1 VTRLV
6 DTTIRLLSQDPLAGH
21 LSTARL
27 LNVAE
32 RLDGLGYAG
41 LEVSGG
47 GCFKSAVERAV
58 ESPWERIRAIK
69 ARAPK
74 TPLVM
79 ALRGTFLVG
88 MKPAHPELVR
98 RFILV
103 AAESGIDVFRLN
115 DPLNDVDDLEGPA
128 DAVREAGAQLHA
140 GLVYSDAGG
149 VQSLVERA
157 GRLAAFGAERV
168 LLHDPA
174 GALDP
179 AAAGELIGRMRDAA
193 RIPVGLYTQGA
204 GGTSLAVA
212 IEAARAG
219 ADPIAT
225 ASYPIAML
233 THRVPAELLAQ
244 ALGGLELDHGLDRQA
259 AWDVARVIEADIG
272 EAAGSQPQVS
282 PNVALR
288 AALNTVPAGLVA
300 GIERRLQ
307 AVGAGDR
314 VDEVLDE
321 LHRVRADAGSP
332 PPASPVG
339 RILASQAIQHVLTAR
354 RWEMVDEEMRRLLV
368 GEYGH
373 PPAPVDPAA
382 RAVAERTVAQTEP
395 QTSLEDAKAEAGS
408 LAASE
413 EDLCLVALFG
423 ESAFPLLSTLRGRS
437 MPTGDEAAAVDD
449 SEGERIRR
457 LMRILD
463 ESGLHEITVDDG
475 GVRYTLKKPE
485 PAPPV
490 QYVATAPVAVA
501 TNGPTPPAEAAPP
514 AEDLILIESPM
525 VATFYR
531 APSPSQPAFVEEG
544 DRVEVG
550 QTLCVLEAMKLFN
563 ELKAEHA
570 GTVRKILVGNA
581 EPVEFGQTLFEISPA

>member
-1 VTRLV
+1 
-6 DTTIRLLSQDPLAGH
+6 
-21 LSTARL
+21 
-27 LNVAE
+27 
-32 RLDGLGYAG
+32 
-41 LEVSGG
+41 
-47 GCFKSAVERAV
+47 
-58 ESPWERIRAIK
+58 
-69 ARAPK
+69 
-74 TPLVM
+74 
-79 ALRGTFLVG
+79 
-88 MKPAHPELVR
+88 
-98 RFILV
+98 
-103 AAESGIDVFRLN
+103 
-115 DPLNDVDDLEGPA
+115 
-128 DAVREAGAQLHA
+128 
-140 GLVYSDAGG
+140 
-149 VQSLVERA
+149 
-157 GRLAAFGAERV
+157 
-168 LLHDPA
+168 
-174 GALDP
+174 
-179 AAAGELIGRMRDAA
+179 
-193 RIPVGLYTQGA
+193 
-204 GGTSLAVA
+204 
-212 IEAARAG
+212 
-219 ADPIAT
+219 
-225 ASYPIAML
+225 
-233 THRVPAELLAQ
+233 
-244 ALGGLELDHGLDRQA
+244 
-259 AWDVARVIEADIG
+259 
-272 EAAGSQPQVS
+272 
-282 PNVALR
+282 
-288 AALNTVPAGLVA
+288 LNTVPAGLVA

-382 RAVAERTVAQTEP
+382 RAVAERTAAQTEP
-395 QTSLEDAKAEAGS
+395 QTSLEDAKAEAGP

-423 ESAFPLLSTLRGRS
+423 ESAFPLLSTLRGRR
-437 MPTGDEAAAVDD
+437 MPTGDEAAVVDD

-457 LMRILD
+457 LMRMLD

-490 QYVATAPVAVA
+490 QYVATAPVAVP

-581 EPVEFGQTLFEISPA
+581 EPVEFGQTLFEIAPTA

>member
-1 VTRLV
+1 
-6 DTTIRLLSQDPLAGH
+6 
-21 LSTARL
+21 
-27 LNVAE
+27 
-32 RLDGLGYAG
+32 
-41 LEVSGG
+41 
-47 GCFKSAVERAV
+47 
-58 ESPWERIRAIK
+58 
-69 ARAPK
+69 
-74 TPLVM
+74 M

-115 DPLNDVDDLEGPA
+115 DPLNDVDDLAGPA

-140 GLVYSDAGG
+140 GLGYNDAPR
-149 VQSLVERA
+149 VPSLVERA
-157 GRLAAFGAERV
+157 GKLAPFGADRV

-244 ALGGLELDHGLDRQA
+244 ALGGLKLDHGLDRQA
-259 AWDVARVIEADIG
+259 AWDVARLIESDIG
-272 EAAGSQPQVS
+272 EAAGSQPPVS
-282 PNVALR
+282 PHVALR
-288 AALNTVPAGLVA
+288 AALNTVPVGLVA
-300 GIERRLQ
+300 GVERRLR

-321 LHRVRADAGSP
+321 LHRVRADSGSP

-354 RWEMVDEEMRRLLV
+354 RWEMVDEEMRRLLA
-368 GEYGH
+368 GDYGQ
-373 PPAPVDPAA
+373 PPGPVDPVA
-382 RAVAERTVAQTEP
+382 RAVAERTPAEPEP
-395 QTSLEDAKAEAGS
+395 QSTLEDAKEQAGT

-423 ESAFPLLSTLRGRS
+423 ERAFPLLSTLRGRS
-437 MPTGDEAAAVDD
+437 MPAGDDAAVPDD

-457 LMRILD
+457 LMRMLE
-463 ESGLHEITVDDG
+463 ESPLHEITVDDG
-475 GVRYTLKKPE
+475 GVRYTLRKPE
-485 PAPPV
+485 PAPAV
-490 QYVATAPVAVA
+490 QYVAAQPVGAP
-501 TNGPTPPAEAAPP
+501 TNGPTPAAEPAAPAENVIVV
-514 AEDLILIESPM
+514 DSPM

-531 APSPSQPAFVEEG
+531 APSPAQPAFVEEG
-544 DRVEVG
+544 DHVEIG

-563 ELKAEHA
+563 ELKSEHA
-570 GTVRKILVGNA
+570 GTVRKILVTNA
-581 EPVEFGQTLFEISPA
+581 EPVEFGQPLFEITPA